1 MKSPNNWKKLNKV
14 VLRVDNAEI
23 LYTDKLSIMLDC
35 GFENITKGRCTL
47 KINLKDKRKNN
58 LFVHTDKALMSVEL
72 FYSKTEIENKL
83 LINENNYLFIKDNL
97 KVGIESI
104 EWKIPLT

>member
-1 MKSPNNWKKLNKV
+1 
-14 VLRVDNAEI
+14 
-23 LYTDKLSIMLDC
+23 
-35 GFENITKGRCTL
+35 
-47 KINLKDKRKNN
+47 
-58 LFVHTDKALMSVEL
+58 MSVEL
-72 FYSKTEIENKL
+72 FYSKTEIEQIIHLLGSKKPLKKTYITLGIENKL